1 MQNHAIST
9 PLQCVPRP
17 GYRFVPALIG
27 RSTDPGVLAWVEC
40 PDWCIVDHIESR
52 SVFLEDLNHEGERRA
67 MTFTPSNGPRVL
79 VEVYL
84 TQWPGSHE
92 TQTQMAVDL
101 DCEVETYGRTAGL
114 ALADQLVAFA
124 ADVRR
129 QALALPDDKPVPV
142 RSQADEAL
150 RRVRGEAV

>member
-9 PLQCVPRP
+9 PLQSVPRE

-27 RSTDPGVLAWVEC
+27 RSTDPGVIAHVEC
-40 PDWCIVDHIESR
+40 PSWCTVDHIASR

-67 MTFTPSNGPRVL
+67 MTFTPSNAPRVP

-84 TQWPGSHE
+84 TQWPGSDE
-92 TQTQMAVDL
+92 AQTQMAVDL

-129 QALALPDDKPVPV
+129 LALALPDDTI

-150 RRVRGEAV
+150 LRVRGGAA